1 LFHSVLKGRSA
12 TKTTFTLLPV
22 FLTFYNQKL
31 KGYEDKHMCD
41 LASIE
46 MPDLPTCN
54 ALEKIEYTSAKLECQ
69 TLLGK
74 PGSRRHGNTSMLP
87 ATSE

>member
-1 LFHSVLKGRSA
+1 
-12 TKTTFTLLPV
+12 
-22 FLTFYNQKL
+22 
-31 KGYEDKHMCD
+31 MCD